1 MRKQI
6 LCLSTSNYHPI
17 PTRKQNIMNR
27 LTDCDIIYVDPPVT
41 YIAPLKDPKA
51 KTRIKAWKAA
61 PERIREGL
69 WVYAN
74 KPVLPLANKNRAINE
89 INQKKLAK
97 YYARICKDH
106 GFGED
111 LTVWCY
117 HPQCVDLLA
126 PLAKE
131 LGIPSAKLWKQTVY
145 DCVDRH
151 SAYPG
156 LIDRE
161 TVDAM
166 EEDLARSCGICFA
179 TAEGLYE
186 TLKGYNDNTYLIPNG
201 ANFDLFNKVE
211 VLRNKLYEN
220 GEKDAETVR
229 KRPVMGFVG
238 MVQECTDQK
247 CLRAAA
253 DAYPEGRLV
262 VVGRRL
268 PGVDISL
275 LRAPNIELMDPVPQ
289 DSLPE
294 LMKSFDVC
302 LNCFADND
310 LSKDV
315 SPLKFY
321 EYLATGVPVVSTP
334 VPLQVRD
341 YADSIYIASGPEDF
355 AEKVAEALAEEPG
368 SEKEQK
374 RIYYAGKCSW
384 DERIKSIREKIGL

>member
-1 MRKQI
+1 
-6 LCLSTSNYHPI
+6 
-17 PTRKQNIMNR
+17 MNR

-51 KTRIKAWKAA
+51 KPRIKAWKEA

-74 KPVLPLANKNRAINE
+74 KPVLPLGNKRRGINE

-97 YYARICKDH
+97 YYARLCKDH

-111 LTVWCY
+111 MIVWCY
-117 HPQCVDLLA
+117 HPQCADLIA

-131 LGIPSAKLWKQTVY
+131 LGIAPAKLWKQTVY

-156 LIDRE
+156 LINRE
-161 TVDAM
+161 VVDEM
-166 EEDLARSCGICFA
+166 EADLARSCGICFA
-179 TAEGLYE
+179 TAQGLYE
-186 TLKGYNDNTYLIPNG
+186 TLHSYNKNSWLIPNG
-201 ANFDLFNKVE
+201 ANFGLFNE
-211 VLRNKLYEN
+211 VFALRKAEFDS
-220 GEKDAETVR
+220 GRKTPETVK

-238 MVQECTDQK
+238 MIQECTDQQ
-247 CLRAAA
+247 CIRAAA
-253 DAYPEGRLV
+253 DAYPDGNV
-262 VVGRRL
+262 IVIGRRL

-275 LRAPNIELMDPVPQ
+275 LQAPNIELRDPVPQ
-289 DSLPE
+289 DQLPQV
-294 LMKSFDVC
+294 MKDFDVC

-321 EYLATGVPVVSTP
+321 EYLATGIPVVSTP

-341 YADSIYIASGPEDF
+341 FADSIYIAEGAGDF
-355 AEKVAEALAEEPG
+355 AAKTAEALSEAPEDEKASKRVAYAARSSWEERV
-368 SEKEQK
+368 KDIRAK
-374 RIYYAGKCSW
+374 AG
-384 DERIKSIREKIGL
+384 I

>member
-1 MRKQI
+1 
-6 LCLSTSNYHPI
+6 
-17 PTRKQNIMNR
+17 MNR

-51 KTRIKAWKAA
+51 KPRIKAWKEA

-74 KPVLPLANKNRAINE
+74 KPVLPLGNKRRGINE
-89 INQKKLAK
+89 INQKRLAK
-97 YYARICKDH
+97 YYAKLCRDH

-111 LTVWCY
+111 MIVWCY
-117 HPQCVDLLA
+117 HPQCADLIA

-131 LGIPSAKLWKQTVY
+131 LGIAPAKLWSQTVY

-156 LIDRE
+156 LIDRA

-166 EEDLARSCGICFA
+166 EQDLATGCRICFA
-179 TAEGLYE
+179 TAQGLYE
-186 TLKGYNDNTYLIPNG
+186 TLHSYNENSWLIPNG
-201 ANFDLFNKVE
+201 ANFELFNIVFE
-211 VLRNKLYEN
+211 LR
-220 GEKDAETVR
+220 EKEFASGRKTPETVR

-238 MVQECTDQK
+238 MIQECTDQS
-247 CLRAAA
+247 CIRAAA
-253 DAYPEGRLV
+253 DAYPEGKV
-262 VVGRRL
+262 VVIGRRL

-275 LRAPNIELMDPVPQ
+275 LQAPNIELRDPVPQ
-289 DSLPE
+289 DQLPE
-294 LMKSFDVC
+294 VMKDFDVC

-321 EYLATGVPVVSTP
+321 EYLATGIPVVSTP

-341 YADSIYIASGPEDF
+341 FEDSIYIASGAGDF
-355 AEKVAEALAEEPG
+355 AERVAEALEELPG
-368 SEKEQK
+368 DNRQAK
-374 RIYYAGKCSW
+374 RVEYARACSW
-384 DERIKSIREKIGL
+384 DERVKSIWEKTGF

>member
-1 MRKQI
+1 MKKQI

-27 LTDCDIIYVDPPVT
+27 LTDCDIIYVDPPVS

-51 KTRIKAWKAA
+51 KARINSWKEA

-74 KPVLPLANKNRAINE
+74 KPVLPFANKKRAVNE
-89 INQKKLAK
+89 INQKRLAK
-97 YYARICKDH
+97 YYAKLCRDH
-106 GFGED
+106 GFSGD
-111 LTVWCY
+111 FTVWCY
-117 HPQCVDLLA
+117 HPQCADLIA
-126 PLAKE
+126 PLAHE
-131 LGIPSAKLWKQTVY
+131 LGIAPAKLWKQTVY

-161 TVDAM
+161 TVDEM
-166 EEDLARSCGICFA
+166 EADLARSCGVCFA
-179 TAEGLYE
+179 TAQGLYE
-186 TLKGYNDNTYLIPNG
+186 TLKQYNPNSYLIPNG
-201 ANFDLFNKVE
+201 ANFELFNKVAQLKDNLPE
-211 VLRNKLYEN
+211 A
-220 GEKDAETVR
+220 GEKNAENAG

-238 MVQECTDQK
+238 MVQDCTDQK

-253 DAYPEGRLV
+253 DAYPEGKLIV
-262 VVGRRL
+262 IGRNL
-268 PGVDISL
+268 PGVDTSL
-275 LRAPNIELMDPVPQ
+275 LQAPNIELRQPVPQ
-289 DSLPE
+289 DQLPE
-294 LMKSFDVC
+294 VMKDFDVC

-321 EYLATGVPVVSTP
+321 EYLATGIPVVSTP

-341 YADSIYIASGPEDF
+341 FGDSIYIASGAEDF
-355 AEKVAEALAEEPG
+355 AQKVSEAVSEAPG
-368 SEKEQK
+368 DPRREK
-374 RIYYAGKCSW
+374 RIAYARSCSW
-384 DERIKSIREKIGL
+384 EERVKSIREKVGL